1 MTARAARRLH
11 QSVRG
16 RWLPL
21 VSAVA
26 LASLGLPAAGQ
37 EQESPRPEHPT
48 ACTDCHVKC
57 DSKLEQGVFAELLQK
72 SVHSDLDCTDCH
84 ASTSMDKIDAT
95 APMPHSQP
103 VGPVACQNCH
113 DEIASVYKKHGRSR
127 VGTDPDVPKCWDCHG
142 AHGVLPSSNR
152 DSKVNR
158 LNLADTCMRCH
169 TNLNLIKRHDILR
182 EQPIELYKS
191 SVHARATAR
200 GLFLAATCSDCHSAP
215 APDGTPTAHR
225 ILTPADPDSTIFHFN
240 IPNTCG
246 KCHRGT
252 AQDYWEGIHGQLAAR
267 GEVDAPV
274 CTHCHGEHGIL
285 PASDYR
291 SPVSA
296 AKLAEATCAP
306 CHESATL
313 NERYGIPPG
322 RLKSYVDS
330 YHGLKRKAGNVNVA
344 NCASCHGSHRI
355 LPHTDPRSSIYKD
368 NLQHTCGKCH
378 AGITEVLAQIPIHET
393 ATGIKSGWPHFFTVF
408 YYWMIGITI
417 GAMLLHNLGHWYRN
431 VRRAGEAPYIIRL
444 TQGETAQHWVLMISF
459 IVLVISG
466 FSLRFSE
473 SWWVELLFGWGGGEG
488 FVIRG
493 TVHRTAAVLFVIWCV
508 WHVCYL
514 MSKRGRSWMRD
525 MIASVADLRHIK
537 ENALFFLD
545 RRDKPPHFG
554 RFSYMEKCEYWALIW
569 GAVIMTVT
577 GVLLWFDN
585 FFIEHWGL
593 PKGLLD
599 VALVI
604 HYYEAWLATL
614 AILVW
619 HIYGTVFSPE
629 VYPMNPAWLTG
640 KMPKTMYDHE
650 HPAGPD
656 LKARTADID
665 PDAEEP
671 PKVPDMAT
679 RRDTRSES

>member
-1 MTARAARRLH
+1 MNAVEA
-11 QSVRG
+11 
-16 RWLPL
+16 
-21 VSAVA
+21 VSA
-26 LASLGLPAAGQ
+26 LGLSRRGSLVLPVTLLVFVLAATSVSGQ
-37 EQESPRPEHPT
+37 QTAAPDHPT
-48 ACTDCHVKC
+48 GCTDCHVRYNQPPEK
-57 DSKLEQGVFAELLQK
+57 GVLADLVAN
-72 SVHSDLDCTDCH
+72 SVHGDFDCTDCH
-84 ASTSMDKIDAT
+84 DNASMDDIDLT
-95 APMPHSQP
+95 APMPHTKP
-103 VGPVACQNCH
+103 VGAIECRMCH
-113 DEIASVYKKHGRSR
+113 DDVAEAYQKHGRFE
-127 VGTDPDVPKCWDCHG
+127 VGQDPDVPKCWDCHG
-142 AHGVLPSSNR
+142 AHGVKPSSAP
-152 DSKVNR
+152 DSLVNR
-158 LNLADTCMRCH
+158 LKLADTCMRCH
-169 TNLNLIKRHDILR
+169 TDLDLIKKHDILR
-182 EQPIELYKS
+182 VEPIRLYTS
-191 SVHARATAR
+191 SVHARATER

-215 APDGTPTAHR
+215 SEDGKPTAHR
-225 ILTPADPDSTIFHFN
+225 ILSPADPDSTIHHFN
-240 IPNTCG
+240 IPDTCG

-252 AQDYWEGIHGQLAAR
+252 TADYWEGIHGQLARR

-306 CHESATL
+306 CHESASL

-355 LPHTDPRSSIYKD
+355 LPHTDPRSSIHQN
-368 NLQHTCGKCH
+368 NLQHTCGECH
-378 AGITEVLAQIPIHET
+378 PRISEVLAQIPIHET
-393 ATGIKSGWPHFFTVF
+393 ATGIKAGWPRFFTIL
-408 YYWMIGITI
+408 YYWLIGITI
-417 GAMLLHNLGHWYRN
+417 GLMLLHNIGHWYRSL
-431 VRRAGEAPYIIRL
+431 RRAGRSPYVIRL
-444 TQGETAQHWVLMISF
+444 TPGETAQHWILMISF
-459 IVLVISG
+459 IVLVFSG

-473 SWWVELLFGWGGGEG
+473 AWWVELMFGWGGGEG

-493 TVHRTAAVLFVIWCV
+493 LIHRVAAVLFMIWAL
-508 WHVCYL
+508 WHLFYL
-514 MSKRGRSWMRD
+514 MSRRGRTWLRD
-525 MIASVADLRHIK
+525 MIGSTKDLLHIK
-537 ENALFFLD
+537 QNALYFLN
-545 RRDKPPHFG
+545 RSNPPSFG

-569 GAVIMTVT
+569 GAVIMTIT

-585 FFIEHWGL
+585 FFIERWAL

-640 KMPKTMYDHE
+640 KMPKAMYDHE
-650 HPAGPD
+650 HPGGPG
-656 LKARTADID
+656 LKGRTDRLD
-665 PDAEEP
+665 PEAEEAP
-671 PKVPDMAT
+671 QPTETPAVDGGT
-679 RRDTRSES
+679 ST